1 MNRQTVY
8 AIALGAGIAAGL
20 MSLAGLRPSAIS
32 LPLLI
37 AAPLPVYVA
46 SLGWGTTAG
55 IIAAIAATAAGLVW
69 HGIAAAA
76 VTAGLLFAPA
86 ALAGH
91 LANLAQP
98 DPQGKGLVWY
108 PLSGILLRLAASVGV
123 GFVIAGV
130 ALGYEANDIT
140 NAFVGL
146 FREVLSAEPGTT
158 VPDEE
163 MLQQSARTYAAML
176 PAVVPAMWL
185 MAHVLVMHIAAVIT
199 ARSGQLARPPEDI
212 AANVRLP
219 SSALAIP
226 ALGIAAMLLLPSP
239 GYEIGAIATGVGVAA
254 FALSGIAELHVVT
267 RGRPARNILLFFA
280 WLTLVVFGFPVFVFA
295 AMGVARS
302 LRPAPSNLPPPG
314 SPGPGGIIKKH

>member
-1 MNRQTVY
+1 MNRQTAY

-20 MSLAGLRPSAIS
+20 MALAGLRPSAIS

-55 IIAAIAATAAGLVW
+55 IIAAIVATAAGLLW
-69 HGIAAAA
+69 HGVAAAA

-98 DPQGKGLVWY
+98 DPQGKGLIWF
-108 PLSGILLRLAASVGV
+108 PLSGILLRLMGSIGV
-123 GFVIAGV
+123 GFVIAGI
-130 ALGYEANDIT
+130 ALGYEANDVT
-140 NAFVGL
+140 AAFVGL
-146 FREVLSAEPGTT
+146 FREVLTADPGAEIPS
-158 VPDEE
+158 EE
-163 MLQQSARTYAAML
+163 MLVQSARTYAAML

-199 ARSGQLARPPEDI
+199 ARSGLLARPPEDI
-212 AANVRLP
+212 AANMRLP
-219 SSALAIP
+219 SAALAVP
-226 ALGIAAMLLLPSP
+226 ALGLAGMMMLPSP
-239 GYEIGAIATGVGVAA
+239 GYEISAIAAGVGIAA

-267 RGRPARNILLFFA
+267 RGRPSRGIVLFFA

-302 LRPAPSNLPPPG
+302 LRAAPSNLPPPG
-314 SPGPGGIIKKH
+314 TPGPGGIIKKH